1 MIRTFGANLR
11 AIILA
16 AGEGKR
22 LRPLTNNTPKCLVN
36 LFGKSLLQWQIE
48 AFRSCQIEDIS
59 VVTGYLNKTITVDNI
74 TYFENPNFKTTNMVE
89 TLFCA
94 KEKIV
99 NSVIVS
105 YGDIIFEK
113 NVLQKLID
121 SNDDL
126 SVVIDKNWKKYWE
139 ARFDNPLNDA
149 ESLILDDGYI
159 SNIGQKVNSFD
170 QIQGQYI
177 GLMKFQNE
185 GINFLLDFYENAK
198 KKAKNNHVNILN
210 SNLPFEKSY
219 MTDLIQG
226 LISAG
231 YKIKAIPVNNGWL
244 ELDSYHDYEVYNKK
258 YEDGTIHELISVNN
272 D

>member
-1 MIRTFGANLR
+1 MK

-36 LFGKSLLQWQIE
+36 LFGKSLLQQQIE
-48 AFRSCQIEDIS
+48 TFRSCKIDDIS
-59 VVTGYLNKTITVDNI
+59 VVTGHLNQMINFENI
-74 TYFENPNFKTTNMVE
+74 TYFQNPNFKTTNMVE

-94 KEKIV
+94 KEKLT

-121 SNDDL
+121 SNDDI

-139 ARFDNPLNDA
+139 MRFDNPLNDI

-170 QIQGQYI
+170 KIQGQYI

-185 GINFLLDFYENAK
+185 GMSFLLDFYENAK
-198 KKAKNNHVNILN
+198 KKSKDERVNILN

-219 MTDLIQG
+219 MTDLLQG
-226 LISAG
+226 LINAG
-231 YKIKAIPVNNGWL
+231 CKIKAVPVNNGWL

-258 YEDGTIHELISVNN
+258 YKDRTISDLISVNI